1 MYFRESATSA
11 SASKKRIEFRTVGKN
26 KLSKFADLATYEHV
40 VQVPYK
46 QVQSE
51 EFQFKGKWNQA
62 FFGNSNPAILELGC
76 GKGEYTVK
84 LAQHFPDINFVGIDI
99 KGSRMWKGATQAKEL
114 GLTNVGFLR
123 TNIENIRLFFGPG
136 EVAEIWLTFPDPQM
150 KKTRKRLTAT
160 NFIERYRHIMIPD
173 GIIHLKSDS
182 NFMYRYTEAMVVE
195 NRFEII
201 RRSDDLY
208 HSELLDEVLSIQTF
222 YEKQWL
228 DRGLSIKYLAFRIN
242 HQNEL
247 REPEVEIEKDP
258 YRSFGRSAKE
268 ASPKSPPQEGT

>member
-1 MYFRESATSA
+1 M
-11 SASKKRIEFRTVGKN
+11 GKN

-40 VQVPYK
+40 VQIAYREL
-46 QVQSE
+46 QAE
-51 EFQFKGKWNQA
+51 EFRFKGKWSEA
-62 FFGNSNPAILELGC
+62 FFRNNNPIILELGC

-84 LAQHFPDINFVGIDI
+84 LAQHFPECNFIGIDI
-99 KGSRMWKGATQAKEL
+99 KGSRMWKGATQAKDL
-114 GLTNVGFLR
+114 GLNNVGFLR
-123 TNIENIRLFFGPG
+123 TNIENLRMFFAEG
-136 EVAEIWLTFPDPQM
+136 EVNEIWLTFPDPQM

-160 NFIERYRHIMIPD
+160 NFIETYRRITIPN

-182 NFMYRYTEAMVVE
+182 NFMYRYTEAMVAE
-195 NRFEII
+195 NRFEVI
-201 RRSDDLY
+201 RQTEDLY
-208 HSELLDEVLSIQTF
+208 QSEILDEVLSIQTF

-228 DRGLSIKYLAFRIN
+228 DRGLSIKYLAFRLN

-268 ASPKSPPQEGT
+268 

>member
-1 MYFRESATSA
+1 M
-11 SASKKRIEFRTVGKN
+11 GKN

-40 VQVPYK
+40 VQITYRELLA
-46 QVQSE
+46 E
-51 EFQFKGKWNQA
+51 EFRLKGKWSEA
-62 FFGNSNPAILELGC
+62 FFENNNPVVLELGC

-84 LAQHFPDINFVGIDI
+84 LAQHFPEINFIGIDI
-99 KGSRMWKGATQAKEL
+99 KGSRMWKGATQARDL
-114 GLTNVGFLR
+114 GLKNVGFLR
-123 TNIENIRLFFGPG
+123 TNIENLRMFFAEG
-136 EVAEIWLTFPDPQM
+136 EVNEIWLTFPDPQM

-160 NFIERYRHIMIPD
+160 NFIETYRRITIPN

-182 NFMYRYTEAMVVE
+182 NFMYRYTEAMVAE
-195 NRFEII
+195 NQFEVI
-201 RRSDDLY
+201 RQTDDLY
-208 HSELLDEVLSIQTF
+208 QSEILDEVLSIQTF

-228 DRGLSIKYLAFRIN
+228 DRGLSIKYLSFRLN

-268 ASPKSPPQEGT
+268 

>member
-1 MYFRESATSA
+1 M
-11 SASKKRIEFRTVGKN
+11 GKN

-40 VQVPYK
+40 VQITYK
-46 QVQSE
+46 ELQAAK
-51 EFQFKGKWNQA
+51 FRFKGKWSEA
-62 FFGNSNPAILELGC
+62 FFGNSNPIILELGC

-84 LAQHFPDINFVGIDI
+84 LATHFPEFNFIGIDI
-99 KGSRMWKGATQAKEL
+99 KGSRMWKGATQAIDL
-114 GLTNVGFLR
+114 GLKNVGFLR
-123 TNIENIRLFFGPG
+123 TNIENIRMFFAAG

-160 NFIERYRHIMIPD
+160 NFIENYRQIMTPN

-182 NFMYRYTEAMVVE
+182 NFMYQYTEAMVAE
-195 NRFEII
+195 NQFEVI
-201 RRSDDLY
+201 RQTDDLY
-208 HSELLDEVLSIQTF
+208 NSELLDEVLSIQTF

-228 DRGLSIKYLAFRIN
+228 DRGLSIKYLAFRLSHKN
-242 HQNEL
+242 PL

-268 ASPKSPPQEGT
+268 